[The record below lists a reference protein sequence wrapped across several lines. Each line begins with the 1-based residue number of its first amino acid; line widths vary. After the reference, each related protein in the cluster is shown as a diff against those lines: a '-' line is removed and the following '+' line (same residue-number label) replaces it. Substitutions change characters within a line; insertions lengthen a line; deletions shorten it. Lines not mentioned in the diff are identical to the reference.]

1 MTSPI
6 AFLSGLAIS
15 ADVSLREPARA
26 RPSTRPRI
34 HEVALSVHAK
44 RLQLIA
50 SNIANADT
58 PNYKAVDIDFR
69 ETLRQ
74 TLQSRTPEKSESK
87 ASAEAALAG
96 NWLTATQPLALKYR
110 SATQRSVDGNTVDL
124 DIERASFAD
133 AAIRYQFALD
143 RVSGHY
149 KEMAKLLA
157 ETPY

>member
-1 MTSPI
+1 M
-6 AFLSGLAIS
+6 
-15 ADVSLREPARA
+15 
-26 RPSTRPRI
+26 
-34 HEVALSVHAK
+34 HAK